1 MKDIANLASI
11 LTNIDNIVF
20 DLGGVIINI
29 DYMRTQRAFESLGL
43 ANFSEVYSQAAQTG
57 VFDLYEKGLM
67 DTATFRDK
75 LRQFVPDFK
84 ISNEELDNAWNAM
97 LLDLPA
103 DRLEVLMGVKD
114 RFRTFLLSNTN
125 EIHIDCFHA
134 KLEASYGK
142 KDFAAYFERVY
153 YSYQMHL
160 RKPDKEIFYH
170 VLNENTLQAENTL
183 FIDDTIRHVEA
194 ARSVGIKALHIGSD
208 IELPV
213 LYKTLA
219 TYRKI

>member
-1 MKDIANLASI
+1 MKDITNLASI
-11 LTNIDNIVF
+11 LTNIDSLIF

-43 ANFSEVYSQAAQTG
+43 ANFGEVYSQAVQTG

-75 LRQFVPDFK
+75 LRQFVSDFK
-84 ISNEELDNAWNAM
+84 ISDEELDSAWNSM

-134 KLEASYGK
+134 QLEASYGK
-142 KDFAAYFERVY
+142 KDLRAYFERVY

-194 ARSVGIKALHIGSD
+194 ARSVGIKTLHIGSD